1 MSKLETIVGR
11 ILHVG
16 QYTSDAHCHTYS
28 IVEVETASGRVD
40 LPTVMAAN
48 ELDRAIEPQR
58 QVAMTVLRSGAGA
71 KAKNVVLGIYDH
83 TEKRTFVNEEMF
95 ALRAHARKQAVLYSL
110 MSIVVLPVAFLLFV
124 APGFVWLWVLWKSWS
139 SVNEFPTP
147 EEIRESVAALG
158 SAAPSPTPA

>member
-16 QYTSDAHCHTYS
+16 HYTSDAHCHTYS
-28 IVEVETASGRVD
+28 LVEVETADGRID

-58 QVAMTVLRSGAGA
+58 EVAMTVLRSGAGA
-71 KAKNVVLGIYDH
+71 KAKNVVLGVYDRSD
-83 TEKRTFVNEEMF
+83 KRTFVNEDMV
-95 ALRAHARKQAVLYSL
+95 ALRAHARKQAVLLSL

-124 APGFVWLWVLWKSWS
+124 APGFIWLWVLWKSWS
-139 SVNEFPTP
+139 SIDEFPTR

-158 SAAPSPTPA
+158 SIDASPTPS